1 MWKRLICAAI
11 LAHASFAVSA
21 ASSKTD
27 AYPSKPIRLLVGFP
41 AGGSDDYIARVIGQK
56 LTERFG
62 QTVIVDNRPG
72 AAGNIAAEMAARA
85 NPDGYTLLIIG
96 STTTAAS
103 PSLYPKLG
111 FDLLKDFSY
120 VGVVATSANVFLAHP
135 SVPVKSVSDLVALA
149 RAKPKAIRYA
159 SSGVSSFGHL
169 AMELLQRL
177 ARIEMV
183 HVPYKGG
190 PAGITA
196 LAGGEVE
203 VGSGAIPAAIP
214 LIKAK
219 RLNALAVTSA
229 KRIGAM
235 PGVPTVAESGFPG
248 FDVTNLGGIL
258 APSGTPDAVV
268 KLLNAELRKIVQMD
282 DVKAKFL
289 VQGLDVAESTPAELT
304 AIMASE
310 VARWARIIKEAGI
323 TAN

>member
-1 MWKRLICAAI
+1 VWKALACTAI
-11 LAHASFAVSA
+11 LAHASFAASA
-21 ASSKTD
+21 ASGETES
-27 AYPSKPIRLLVGFP
+27 YPAKPIRLIVGFP
-41 AGGSDDYIARVIGQK
+41 AGGSDDYIARVLGQK
-56 LTERFG
+56 LTERSG
-62 QTVIVDNRPG
+62 QSVIVDNRPG
-72 AAGNIAAEMAARA
+72 AAGNIAAEIVARA

-111 FDLLKDFSY
+111 FDLLKDFTY
-120 VGVVATSANVFLAHP
+120 IGVVATSANVFLAHP
-135 SVPVKSVSDLVALA
+135 SVPVKSVSDLITLA
-149 RAKPKAIRYA
+149 RAKPKTVRYA

-177 ARIEMV
+177 AKIELV

-219 RLNALAVTSA
+219 RLNPLAVTSI

-235 PGVPTVAESGFPG
+235 PGVPTVAESGYPG

-258 APSGTPDAVV
+258 APAGTPDSVV
-268 KLLNAELRKIVQMD
+268 KLLNAELRSIVRMD

-289 VQGLDVAESTPAELT
+289 VQGLDVAESTPQELR
-304 AIMASE
+304 AIMESE
-310 VARWARIIKEAGI
+310 VPRWARIIKEAGI